1 MRKPK
6 AEPKKLDKRVAST
19 KPKTNAEYTALHY
32 GFDLIEI
39 NDTFHTG
46 KAEDIAEEERVKLM
60 KFYEKKHDLKKDI
73 PKRMLFY
80 SKPILKEK
88 KARGKKNNFGLD
100 VIGVDSGI
108 AEAFIIKTALSILQD
123 EGYKN
128 LTLSINAIGDKD
140 SVKRFEKELH
150 VFYKKHSEVLK
161 AADLKKI
168 KEGGALEVYAANK
181 EYLEDIHMEGPKP
194 MSFLSE
200 ESLAHFK
207 EVLEYL
213 EEMGISYTID
223 DQLMGNKNY
232 FSKTI
237 FVITGA
243 EEKGKDIKELARGGR
258 YDEVAAEAARKR
270 KISAVGLSMDFK
282 AREKAPKAGKK
293 HDVSLHLVKIGFN
306 ARLKS
311 FQILDVMKQLNIPLH
326 HSVDETKISR
336 QLDHAITNEAN
347 YALIIGHKEATEG
360 KVLVRDMETFAQNE
374 VKIHELPKYAKKLL
388 S

>member
-6 AEPKKLDKRVAST
+6 AEPKKIDKRVTSRA
-19 KPKTNAEYTALHY
+19 PKTHAEHTALHF
-32 GFDLIEI
+32 GFDLVDIR
-39 NDTFHTG
+39 DSLHKGT
-46 KAEDIAEEERVKLM
+46 AEDIIEEERVKLM
-60 KFYEKKHDLKKDI
+60 KFYANKHDLKKEI

-108 AEAFIIKTALSILQD
+108 AEAFIIKTALAILED

-128 LTLSINAIGDKD
+128 LTVSVNAIGDKD
-140 SVKRFEKELH
+140 SVKRFEKEIST
-150 VFYKKHSEVLK
+150 FYKKHTDVLK
-161 AADLKKI
+161 PADLKKV
-168 KEGGALEVYAANK
+168 KDGASLEVYSANK
-181 EYLEDIHMEGPKP
+181 EYLEDLHMEGPKP

-200 ESLAHFK
+200 ESLVHFK
-207 EVLEYL
+207 QVLEYL
-213 EEMGISYTID
+213 EETGTAYTID

-237 FVITGA
+237 FTITGA

-258 YDEVAAEAARKR
+258 YDEIAGDVAHKR
-270 KISAVGLSMDFK
+270 KIAAVGMSMDFK
-282 AREKAPKAGKK
+282 AREKAPKKPK

-311 FQILDVMKQLNIPLH
+311 FQIMEVLRKMDIPLH
-326 HSVDETKISR
+326 HSIDETKISR

-347 YALIIGHKEATEG
+347 YALIIGHKEATEN

-374 VKIHELPKYAKKLL
+374 IKIDELPKYAKKLV
-388 S
+388 

>member
-6 AEPKKLDKRVAST
+6 PEPKKIDKRVSSRA
-19 KPKTNAEYTALHY
+19 PKNNAEHTALHF
-32 GFDLIEI
+32 GFDLVDIR
-39 NDTFHTG
+39 DSLHTG
-46 KAEDIAEEERVKLM
+46 TALDIAEEERVKLM
-60 KFYEKKHDLKKDI
+60 KFYAKKHDLKKEI

-108 AEAFIIKTALSILQD
+108 AEAFIIKTALAILED

-140 SVKRFEKELH
+140 SVKRFEKEIAT
-150 VFYKKHSEVLK
+150 FYKKHTDTLK
-161 AADLKKI
+161 AADLKKV
-168 KEGGALEVYAANK
+168 KDGNSLEVYAANK

-200 ESLAHFK
+200 ESLDHFK
-207 EVLEYL
+207 QVLEYL
-213 EEMGISYTID
+213 EETGISYTID

-237 FVITGA
+237 FTITGS
-243 EEKGKDIKELARGGR
+243 EDKGKDIKELARGGR
-258 YDEVAAEAARKR
+258 YDEIAAEAAHKR
-270 KISAVGLSMDFK
+270 KISAVGMSMDFK
-282 AREKAPKAGKK
+282 AREKTPKKSKK
-293 HDVSLHLVKIGFN
+293 HDISLHLVKIGFN

-311 FQILDVMKQLNIPLH
+311 FQIMEVLRKMDIPLH
-326 HSVDETKISR
+326 HSIDETKISR
-336 QLDHAITNEAN
+336 QLDHALTNEAN
-347 YALIIGHKEATEG
+347 YALIIGHKEATEN

-374 VKIHELPKYAKKLL
+374 IKIDELPKYAKKLL
-388 S
+388 

>member
-6 AEPKKLDKRVAST
+6 AEPKKLDKRVPLA
-19 KPKTNAEYTALHY
+19 KAKTHAEHTALHF
-32 GFDLIEI
+32 GFDLIDI
-39 NDTFHTG
+39 KDTLHTG
-46 KAEDIAEEERVKLM
+46 KTEEITEEERVKLM
-60 KFYEKKHDLKKDI
+60 KFYAKEHDLKKEI

-108 AEAFIIKTALSILQD
+108 AEAFIIKTAMSILED
-123 EGYKN
+123 EGYKKLN
-128 LTLSINAIGDKD
+128 LAVNAIGDKD
-140 SVKRFEKELH
+140 SVKRFEKEIAT
-150 VFYKKHSEVLK
+150 FYKKHSDTLK
-161 AADLKKI
+161 AADLKTVKA
-168 KEGGALEVYAANK
+168 GGALELYSANK
-181 EYLEDIHMEGPKP
+181 EYLEELHMEGPKP

-200 ESLAHFK
+200 ESLSHFK

-213 EEMGISYTID
+213 EEMGVAYSID

-243 EEKGKDIKELARGGR
+243 EDKGKDIKELARGGR
-258 YDEVAAEAARKR
+258 YDEIAAEAAKKR
-270 KISAVGLSMDFK
+270 KIAAVGLSMDFK
-282 AREKAPKAGKK
+282 AREKAPKGKK

-306 ARLKS
+306 ARLRS
-311 FQILDVMKQLNIPLH
+311 FQILDVMRKMNIPLH

-336 QLDHAITNEAN
+336 QLDHALTNEAN
-347 YALIIGHKEATEG
+347 YALIIGHKEATEN

-374 VKIHELPKYAKKLL
+374 IKINELPKYAKKLIA
-388 S
+388 